1 MMNSAAFQLNKVRR
15 AINTNGD
22 WIPFY
27 KPKLNEFKE
36 PTDEMCCMMIKG
48 LFHESTSFIQTT
60 ASTTEGSTMRKKSS
74 PMVLCPW
81 EDAMK
86 IAESKYVQYRCR
98 RYRVT
103 EIKNLMEAGIIAD
116 ISLEEEQH

>member
-15 AINTNGD
+15 TISTNGD
-22 WIPFY
+22 WVSFY
-27 KPKLNEFKE
+27 KPVLNEFKE
-36 PTDEMCCMMIKG
+36 PTKDEICLMIKV

-60 ASTTEGSTMRKKSS
+60 ASTTEGSTMRKKSN
-74 PMVLCPW
+74 PMILCSW
-81 EDAMK
+81 EDASK
-86 IAESKYVQYRCR
+86 IANYSYVRYNKR

-103 EIKNLMEAGIIAD
+103 EVKNLMEANIIAD